1 MQELVAFFL
10 SSMACSFVALLIGLP
25 GHNMQ
30 ALFLCV
36 VAHCKQTEPAIL
48 SNMTDIKAIVLAI
61 NVPINV
67 VKIADDLQHASC
79 DRMALVSMFDA
90 WLEAALP
97 YANARVAS
105 MHFTLQARA
114 QDAEVV

>member
-1 MQELVAFFL
+1 M
-10 SSMACSFVALLIGLP
+10 P
-25 GHNMQ
+25 

-36 VAHCKQTEPAIL
+36 VAHCKQTDPAIM
-48 SNMTDIKAIVLAI
+48 SNMTDTRAIFLAI

-97 YANARVAS
+97 YADARFAS

-114 QDAEVV
+114 QDCQR